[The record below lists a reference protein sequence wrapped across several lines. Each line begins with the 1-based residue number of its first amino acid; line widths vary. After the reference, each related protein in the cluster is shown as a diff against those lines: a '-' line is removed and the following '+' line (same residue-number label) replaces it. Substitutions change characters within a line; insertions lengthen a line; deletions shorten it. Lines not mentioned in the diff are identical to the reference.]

1 MKNDPNQTFQ
11 NIKLIGYTSESNKD
25 FCLNTNLY
33 DEVLGYNDLLAD
45 SACTTESSKYVV
57 IDIAGKGDTYIMNE
71 KQPNTNILKLLVVGN
86 SSNTEEKRATM
97 ASFSYY
103 ATFKAI
109 LSMMGA
115 PAWIRSWM
123 TPVQEIYLIW
133 DDMSALKREWGQER
147 LQSTTR
153 EYALI
158 FCKAAKGWIA
168 IRRCES
174 EESIQKAF
182 TDMLDGTIL
191 PSETIVLDVVKAVS
205 HRK

>member
-1 MKNDPNQTFQ
+1 
-11 NIKLIGYTSESNKD
+11 
-25 FCLNTNLY
+25 
-33 DEVLGYNDLLAD
+33 
-45 SACTTESSKYVV
+45 
-57 IDIAGKGDTYIMNE
+57 
-71 KQPNTNILKLLVVGN
+71 
-86 SSNTEEKRATM
+86 M

-123 TPVQEIYLIW
+123 NPVQEIYLIW
-133 DDMSALKREWGQER
+133 DDMSALKKEWGQTK

-153 EYALI
+153 EYALT
-158 FCKAAKGWIA
+158 FCKAAKDWIS

-174 EESIQKAF
+174 EESIQQAF

-191 PSETIVLDVVKAVS
+191 PSETVVLDVIKAVS